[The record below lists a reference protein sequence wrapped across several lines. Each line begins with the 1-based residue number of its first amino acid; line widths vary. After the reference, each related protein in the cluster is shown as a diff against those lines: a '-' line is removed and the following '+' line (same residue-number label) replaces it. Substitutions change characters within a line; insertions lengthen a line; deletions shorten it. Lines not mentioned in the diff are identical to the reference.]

1 MTKMQKQLV
10 QRTFSQVMPIADTA
24 AKLFYDRL
32 FELDP
37 SLRSLFKSDMNE
49 QGRKLM
55 QMIGMAVNGL
65 DNLDALLPAVRDLGR
80 RHIGYGVRDA
90 HYETVGKALL
100 WTLGQGLGDKFTP
113 EVEEA
118 WGETYATLAEVMKR
132 PAV

>member
-24 AKLFYDRL
+24 AKLFYGRL

-65 DNLDALLPAVRDLGR
+65 DNLDTLLPAVRDLGR
-80 RHIGYGVRDA
+80 RHVGYGVLDA
-90 HYETVGKALL
+90 HYETVGEALL

-118 WGETYATLAEVMKR
+118 WVETYATLAEVMKQ
-132 PAV
+132 PAA